1 MDAYMGS
8 MVLFAGLQGIYAPQ
22 NWMEC
27 DGQRM
32 SIAQNQA
39 LFQILGIT
47 YGGDGFEAFM
57 LPDMRKQNLPA
68 GLRWIICVIGE
79 YPPRP

>member
-8 MVLFAGLQGIYAPQ
+8 MMLFAGNYAPHS
-22 NWMEC
+22 WMEC

-32 SIAQNQA
+32 MIAQNQA
-39 LFQILGIT
+39 LFSILGTT
-47 YGGDGFEAFM
+47 YGGDGLESYM
-57 LPDMRKQNLPA
+57 LPDMRKQSLPA
-68 GLRWIICVIGE
+68 GLRWIICVAGP

>member
-8 MVLFAGLQGIYAPQ
+8 MMLFAGNYAPY

-32 SIAQNQA
+32 MIAQNQA
-39 LFQILGIT
+39 LFSILGTT
-47 YGGDGFEAFM
+47 YGGDGLETYM
-57 LPDMRKQNLPA
+57 LPDMRKQSLPT
-68 GLRWIICVIGE
+68 GLRWIICVAGP
-79 YPPRP
+79 YPSRS